1 MAEHEIKLIASLDTS
16 GINTNTGT
24 SGTTTNRTTSS
35 GGSTSSTFGTA
46 LVGSQ
51 LGSVGNAL
59 SLQMSKAIK
68 IFIESLSKG
77 ITLINHQLHRISI
90 PLYEIAKEF
99 NLVNRDINGMS
110 ESFGKFRERY
120 VSSLQTSIA
129 VADDFTKS
137 LNELKDSTN
146 KASKEIKNS
155 FNLQSIGKS
164 GSSGITGLLGMKI
177 GRGGGFGELFGRM
190 AGAGAVMSAY
200 SKTRNL
206 FDITDPQRKTTTG
219 KIFDYME
226 WLSPFS
232 KMVSEAEKANELVKE
247 SKLRLDE
254 FNKQMEHLKE
264 VTRSAQLEKY
274 TMEQKNV
281 LEYITSSELTEYMK
295 EHGDKLKKLEK
306 KYQDMNNTLAKGAVA
321 SLAVDKFQKEMQKI
335 ADELKI
341 ENELFDTAAEKLK
354 KFNDEAKRLAEETE
368 KLNREFDNQRQS
380 TSDTRDSEKRASA
393 RREWSLMSMSDLVLQ
408 KSSLNQTWNRSKNQ
422 IGNIDDEISRLQKFY
437 DLQTTNNGRQDIIDK
452 INQQLQQRG
461 RLSGIKNE
469 ALGDLDR
476 INGLMKA
483 FDDATKTLNEKA
495 QDLRNSEELSQ
506 WKEGLK
512 YLNGSEMTRQ
522 LKEAKDRRAE
532 LYNSILL
539 DYEKAA
545 STRNP
550 ESRRKLNDRIEFQLK
565 EMRGLDNRIS
575 TLESKTKIGF
585 DSPDE
590 AMTDMGRMGMYM
602 SNAESV
608 LTDPKLQK
616 LDHISMTL
624 WKIERNTQNQV
635 VSRFL

>member
-1 MAEHEIKLIASLDTS
+1 MDHEIKLVATLDTS
-16 GINTNTGT
+16 NINTNTGT
-24 SGTTTNRTTSS
+24 TGTTTNRTTSS
-35 GGSTSSTFGTA
+35 GGSATSSVGTA

-51 LGSVGNAL
+51 IGSVGNAL

-68 IFIESLSKG
+68 SFIESLSKG
-77 ITLINHQLHRISI
+77 IKLINHQLHRISI
-90 PLYEIAKEF
+90 PLHEIVKEF
-99 NLVNRDINGMS
+99 NLVNRNINGMS
-110 ESFGKFRERY
+110 ESFGKFTDRY
-120 VSSLQTSIA
+120 LSSLQNSIE
-129 VADDFTKS
+129 VADDFVKS
-137 LNELKDSTN
+137 LEELKDSTN
-146 KASKEIKNS
+146 KASKEINKQFNS
-155 FNLQSIGKS
+155 LSIGKS
-164 GSSGITGLLGMKI
+164 GAHGITGMLGMKI
-177 GRGGGFGELFGRM
+177 GNSGGFGTMFGRIV
-190 AGAGAVMSAY
+190 GVEAVMSAY
-200 SKTRNL
+200 SNTRKL

-219 KIFDYME
+219 KMFDYME

-232 KMVSEAEKANELVKE
+232 KMAREAEKANELVKQ
-247 SKLRLDE
+247 SKERLDE
-254 FNKQMEHLKE
+254 FNKQMEHFKE

-274 TMEQKNV
+274 TMEQKKV
-281 LEYITSSELTEYMK
+281 LEYITSSELPEYMK
-295 EHGDKLKKLEK
+295 EHGDKIKQLEK
-306 KYQDMNNTLAKGAVA
+306 KYQDMNKSLAKGAVA
-321 SLAVDKFQKEMQKI
+321 PLAVDKFQKAMQKI
-335 ADELKI
+335 ADELNI

-354 KFNDEAKRLAEETE
+354 KFNDEAKILAEETE
-368 KLNREFDNQRQS
+368 KLNREFSNQSQS
-380 TSDTRDSEKRASA
+380 ISDTRDSEKRASA

-408 KSSLNQTWNRSKNQ
+408 KSSLNQIWNRSKNQ

-437 DLQTTNNGRQDIIDK
+437 DLQTTNKGRQDIMDK

-461 RLSGIKNE
+461 RLSGMRNE

-495 QDLRNSEELSQ
+495 QDLRNSEALSQ

-539 DYEKAA
+539 DYDKAA
-545 STRNP
+545 GTRNP
-550 ESRRKLNDRIEFQLK
+550 ESRKKLNDRIEFQLK
-565 EMRGLDNRIS
+565 EMKGLDNRIS

-624 WKIERNTQNQV
+624 WKIERNTQNQT